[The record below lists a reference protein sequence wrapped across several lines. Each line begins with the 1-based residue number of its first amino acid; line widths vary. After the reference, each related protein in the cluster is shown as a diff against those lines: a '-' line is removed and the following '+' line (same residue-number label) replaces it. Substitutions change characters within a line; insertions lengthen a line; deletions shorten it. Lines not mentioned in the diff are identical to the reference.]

1 MDSSLKP
8 AGGGLSGTAASLSQA
23 LRVAEEGGRLS
34 PEQALTLLLEADLL
48 DLGRLANSAR
58 FRHNPEPVVTYVVDR
73 NINTTNICLS
83 GCRFCA
89 FFRPPGL
96 EGGYV
101 LSRAELGRKI
111 DETLALGGTQILMQ
125 GGLHPEI
132 GVEATCQTFR
142 FIKEHHPIHIHGLS
156 PPEVVH
162 MAALDGLTVDAAL
175 ERLIKAGLDS
185 IPGGGAEI
193 LVDRVRRLIAPGK
206 CSADEWLEVMAL
218 AHAKG
223 LKTTATMMFGSLETP
238 EERIQHMER
247 LRLLQDQ
254 SLAGQGGSFT
264 AFIPWTFQPANTAL
278 SEVTP
283 STAVDYLRL
292 LAVARLFLDNF
303 PHLQASWVTQGAKI
317 AQMALSFGAD
327 DLGSTMIE
335 ENVVAAA
342 GAHFRL
348 SREEMVRL
356 AADLGYE
363 ARQRNTFYKPILSL
377 GFQGLLPS

>member
-8 AGGGLSGTAASLSQA
+8 AGDDLSGSSASLKQA
-23 LRVAEEGGRLS
+23 LRAAEEGGRLS
-34 PEQALTLLLEADLL
+34 PEQALALLLEADLL
-48 DLGRLANSAR
+48 DLGRLAHAAR

-89 FFRPPGL
+89 FFRPPSA

-101 LSRAELGRKI
+101 LSRTELGQKI

-132 GVEATCQTFR
+132 GIETTCQTFR
-142 FIKEHHPIHIHGLS
+142 FIKENHPIHIHGLS

-162 MAALDGLTVDAAL
+162 MTALDGLTLDAAL
-175 ERLIKAGLDS
+175 DRLIEAGLGS

-193 LVDRVRRLIAPGK
+193 LVDRVRQLIAPGK

-223 LKTTATMMFGSLETP
+223 LNTTATMMFGSLETP
-238 EERIQHMER
+238 AERIQHMER
-247 LRLLQDQ
+247 LRQLQDQ
-254 SLAGQGGSFT
+254 SVSKGRGIFT

-278 SEVTP
+278 SEVIP
-283 STAVDYLRL
+283 ATAVDYLRL

-356 AADLGYE
+356 AGDLGYRS
-363 ARQRNTFYKPILSL
+363 RQRDTFYRPI
-377 GFQGLLPS
+377 

>member
-1 MDSSLKP
+1 MKP
-8 AGGGLSGTAASLSQA
+8 VLSQA
-23 LRVAEEGGRLS
+23 EERLGGEDAALAEALGAAQRGQRLTS
-34 PEQALTLLLEADLL
+34 DQALRLLEEADLL
-48 DLGRLANSAR
+48 VLGRLAHAAR
-58 FRHNPEPVVTYVVDR
+58 LRHNPEAVVTYVVDR

-89 FFRPPGL
+89 FFRPPGV

-101 LSRAELGRKI
+101 LSRQELGRKI

-132 GVEATCQTFR
+132 GVEATCDTFR
-142 FIKEHHPIHIHGLS
+142 FIKGNHPIHIHGLS

-162 MAALDGLTVDAAL
+162 MAALDGLSLDQAL
-175 ERLIKAGLDS
+175 DRLIEAGLGS

-193 LVDRVRRLIAPGK
+193 LVERVRRLIAPGK
-206 CSADEWLEVMAL
+206 CSAGQWLEVMAL

-223 LKTTATMMFGSLETP
+223 LNTTATMMFGSLETP
-238 EERIQHMER
+238 VERIEHLAR
-247 LRLLQDQ
+247 LRELQDK
-254 SLAGQGGSFT
+254 SLSAGRGKFT

-278 SEVTP
+278 SHVP
-283 STAVDYLRL
+283 PATAVDYLRL

-303 PHLQASWVTQGAKI
+303 THLQASWVTQGAKI

-356 AADLGYE
+356 AGDLGYK
-363 ARQRNTFYKPILSL
+363 ACQRDTFYNLV
-377 GFQGLLPS
+377 

>member
-1 MDSSLKP
+1 MEPGFSAVGRGEEGASSALK
-8 AGGGLSGTAASLSQA
+8 AA
-23 LRVAEEGGRLS
+23 LRVAESDERLS
-34 PEQALTLLLEADLL
+34 PEQALVLLQEADFLE
-48 DLGRLANSAR
+48 LGRLAHAAR
-58 FRHNPEPVVTYVVDR
+58 LRRNPEQVVTYVVDR

-89 FFRPPGL
+89 FYRAPGA

-101 LSRAELGRKI
+101 LSRDELGRKI

-125 GGLHPEI
+125 GGLHPQI
-132 GVEATCQTFR
+132 GVEATCETFR

-162 MAALDGLTVDAAL
+162 MAALDGLTLEEAL
-175 ERLIKAGLDS
+175 DRFIEAGLGS

-193 LVDRVRRLIAPGK
+193 LVDRVRELIAPGK
-206 CSADEWLEVMAL
+206 CKTDQWLEVMGL

-223 LKTTATMMFGSLETP
+223 LSTTATMMFGSLETP
-238 EERIQHMER
+238 AERIEHLSR
-247 LRLLQDQ
+247 LRALQDN
-254 SLAGQGGSFT
+254 SLAKAGRGFT

-278 SEVTP
+278 AEVAP
-283 STAVDYLRL
+283 ATAVDYLRM

-317 AQMALSFGAD
+317 AQMALNFGAD

-348 SREEMVRL
+348 SCDEMVRL
-356 AADLGYE
+356 VGDLGYK
-363 ARQRNTFYKPILSL
+363 ARQRDTFYNL
-377 GFQGLLPS
+377 F

>member
-1 MDSSLKP
+1 MESALYS
-8 AGGGLSGTAASLSQA
+8 AGDLSGASAGLEEA
-23 LRVAEEGGRLS
+23 LRAAEKGERLS
-34 PEQALTLLLEADLL
+34 PEHALKLLNEADLL
-48 DLGRLANSAR
+48 DLGRLAHAVR
-58 FRHNPEPVVTYVVDR
+58 FRHNPESVVTYVVDR

-89 FFRPPGL
+89 FFRAPGA

-101 LSRAELGRKI
+101 LTRDELGLKI

-132 GVEATCQTFR
+132 GIDATCETFR
-142 FIKEHHPIHIHGLS
+142 FIKEHHPVHIHGLS

-162 MAALDGLTVDAAL
+162 MADLDGLSLDEAL
-175 ERLIKAGLDS
+175 DRLIEAGLGS

-193 LVDRVRRLIAPGK
+193 LVDRVRQLIAPGK
-206 CSADEWLEVMAL
+206 CSADQWLEVMAL

-223 LKTTATMMFGSLETP
+223 LNTTATMMFGSLETQA
-238 EERIQHMER
+238 ERIEHLER
-247 LRLLQDQ
+247 LRRLQDQ
-254 SLAGQGGSFT
+254 SLDKGAGKFT

-278 SEVTP
+278 AEITP
-283 STAVDYLRL
+283 ATAVDYLRV
-292 LAVARLFLDNF
+292 LAVSRLFLDNF
-303 PHLQASWVTQGAKI
+303 PHLQTSWVTQGAKI

-356 AADLGYE
+356 AGDLGYK
-363 ARQRNTFYKPILSL
+363 ARQRDTFYAQI
-377 GFQGLLPS
+377 